1 MPNHYPWNNVPSRL
15 RDVVACILRCLECR
29 VSKANKILF
38 DQMKA
43 ELDEKSVEIEAA
55 FKRVVWKI
63 GEQNGKAIDE
73 FRFEDGQESYT

>member
-1 MPNHYPWNNVPSRL
+1 
-15 RDVVACILRCLECR
+15 
-29 VSKANKILF
+29 
-38 DQMKA
+38 MKA